1 MRDKDQVILDL
12 LNYNVSADR
21 TFNCLW
27 MEMMSTYDI
36 IETLDFN
43 EHETGPKKD
52 LTARLAELDS
62 ELAVIR
68 PKFLKIQAELKQVL
82 ADKIERAQ
90 QARHRDWQ
98 EQVRKEAEQ

>member
-1 MRDKDQVILDL
+1 MRDKDQVILDVL
-12 LNYNVSADR
+12 SYNVSSDY
-21 TFNCLW
+21 TFNRLW

-82 ADKIERAQ
+82 ADKIERDH
-90 QARHRDWQ
+90 QARQKAWREGLQ
-98 EQVRKEAEQ
+98 

>member
-1 MRDKDQVILDL
+1 MRDKDQVILDVL
-12 LNYNVSADR
+12 TYNVSSDYTLNR
-21 TFNCLW
+21 LW

-82 ADKIERAQ
+82 ADKIERAH
-90 QARHRDWQ
+90 QARQ
-98 EQVRKEAEQ
+98 KEWREGLQ